1 MVGLER
7 ALQLNQMFELDRCTK
22 YMSCVLKTSLTFC
35 AQAGHLFS
43 TELNA

>member
-35 AQAGHLFS
+35 AQAGNLFS